1 MPSGL
6 GTKKVSD
13 VCDLPTGEH
22 FSTKSFLETPNKK
35 MLSLD
40 KKFNAPNKLA
50 TQTRYKGDLLLVQSS
65 VE

>member
-1 MPSGL
+1 
-6 GTKKVSD
+6 
-13 VCDLPTGEH
+13 
-22 FSTKSFLETPNKK
+22 